1 MKCNAIIDE
10 AIIDALYRA
19 SQAGVPVDLWVRGI
33 CALRPGVPGLSE
45 NIRVRSIV
53 GRFLEHSR
61 IYAFGTGE
69 PDSPGDVWIGS
80 ADLMHRN
87 LDRRVE
93 LLVRVT
99 DPGQRAELR
108 GLIDLAMDAGTASW
122 WLAADGTWTRH
133 HLDASGAPL
142 NDLQDLPDPDQAGP
156 RRRWLTGRRPTR
168 SARPAPL
175 LWRPGPDGGPQVALV
190 HRPKYDDWTL
200 PKGKL
205 RARRAPAA
213 DGGPRGRG
221 GDRAAGHARP
231 AAQPPSGTRSSGRP
245 KRVDY
250 WAARCPDPAATFVPE
265 PRGRRSWPGCRSR
278 AAARPADLRA
288 RRGRCWTISR
298 PARPTPCR

>member
-1 MKCNAIIDE
+1 MPI
-10 AIIDALYRA
+10 
-19 SQAGVPVDLWVRGI
+19 DLWVRGI
-33 CALRPGVPGLSE
+33 CALRPGVAGLSE
-45 NIRVRSIV
+45 NIRVRSIL

-69 PDSPGDVWIGS
+69 PDRRGDVWIGS

-93 LLVRVT
+93 VLVRVT

-133 HLDASGAPL
+133 HLDASGAPA
-142 NDLQDLPDPDQAGP
+142 QRSAGP
-156 RRRWLTGRRPTR
+156 ADP
-168 SARPAPL
+168 RPAGPQPSMADRPAADEIRAAGAVA
-175 LWRPGPDGGPQVALV
+175 WRPGPDGPQVALV

-200 PKGKL
+200 PKGKCEPGEH
-205 RARRAPAA
+205 RAA

-221 GDRAAGHARP
+221 GDRRSGSTLGP
-231 AAQPPSGTRSSGRP
+231 AAQPVRATTSTARP

-250 WAARCPDPAATFVPE
+250 WVARAPGPPASSCPTT
-265 PRGRRSWPGCRSR
+265 RSTSSPGCRCPR
-278 AAARPADLRA
+278 RPS
-288 RRGRCWTISR
+288 G
-298 PARPTPCR
+298 